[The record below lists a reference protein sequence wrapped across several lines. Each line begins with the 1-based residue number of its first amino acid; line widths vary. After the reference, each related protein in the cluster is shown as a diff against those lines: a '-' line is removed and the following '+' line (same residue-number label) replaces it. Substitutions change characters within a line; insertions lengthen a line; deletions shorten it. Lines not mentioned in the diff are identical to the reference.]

1 MRGSTRS
8 PGLGCMLEQHRT
20 NGGTADT
27 GHLTTRDGA
36 DVLAVH
42 CHSTAAALQVFE
54 IDGRGVSP
62 SESEPIVDGEHATIR
77 L

>member
-1 MRGSTRS
+1 
-8 PGLGCMLEQHRT
+8 MLEQHRT

-27 GHLTTRDGA
+27 GHLTTHDGA